1 LLSADGIFDFAAMGI
16 LNALTIDVEEWFHVS
31 LFRKKIRREEWN
43 NLKSTVIAD
52 TCLVLKIL
60 AEKNVKA
67 TFFILGWVAER
78 YPEIVIAIQE
88 HGHEIGSH
96 TYSHQIIYEQS
107 RPEFAADVRHSIA
120 ILEDLTLEPVNS
132 FRAPSYSI
140 TRSSLWAWE
149 ALADLGITCDSSIFP
164 VKHDL
169 YGIPEAPRFP
179 FYINLKDRSRLV
191 EVPLSTIRLRDK
203 NIPMAGGGYLR
214 LYPYWFIRNSIRRIN
229 REGRPAIIYLHPW
242 ELDPDLP
249 RIQIGFLKEL
259 RHYGNLGLTAE
270 KLRRLLDE
278 FSFGPLRDVLL
289 AAPIQND
296 WPVTTSINGHNG
308 ILHPSE

>member
-1 LLSADGIFDFAAMGI
+1 MGI

-31 LFRKKIRREEWN
+31 LFRRRIRREEWDS
-43 NLKSTVIAD
+43 LKSTVVAD

-60 AEKNVKA
+60 AEKKVRA

-107 RPEFAADVRHSIA
+107 RQEFAADVRRSLTL
-120 ILEDLTLEPVNS
+120 LEDLTQAPVIN

-149 ALADLGITCDSSIFP
+149 ALADLGITCDSSVFP

-179 FYINLKDRSRLV
+179 FYINLKNHPGLI
-191 EVPLSTIRLRDK
+191 EVPLSTIQLRGK
-203 NIPMAGGGYLR
+203 NIPVAGGGYLR
-214 LYPYWFIRNSIRRIN
+214 LYPDWFIRHSIRRIN
-229 REGRPAIIYLHPW
+229 RENRPAIIYLHPW
-242 ELDPDLP
+242 ELDPNLP
-249 RIQIGFLKEL
+249 RLKIGFLKEL
-259 RHYGNLGLTAE
+259 RHYGNLALTEA

-278 FSFGPLRDVLL
+278 FSFGPLRDVLS
-289 AAPIQND
+289 AVPIQNN
-296 WPVTTSINGHNG
+296 WPMTTSANGRHG
-308 ILHPSE
+308 VLRPVS

>member
-1 LLSADGIFDFAAMGI
+1 MGI

-31 LFRKKIRREEWN
+31 LFRKKIRREDWES
-43 NLKSTVIAD
+43 LKSTVVAE

-67 TFFILGWVAER
+67 TFFVLGWVAER
-78 YPEIVIAIQE
+78 YPEIVIALQE
-88 HGHEIGSH
+88 NGHEIGSH

-107 RPEFAADVRHSIA
+107 RQEFSADVQRSIT
-120 ILEDLTLEPVNS
+120 ILEDLTRAPVRG

-169 YGIPEAPRFP
+169 YGIPDAPRFP
-179 FYINLKDRSRLV
+179 FYINLKDRSRLI
-191 EVPLSTIRLRDK
+191 EVPLSTIQLRGK

-249 RIQIGFLKEL
+249 RLRVGFLKEL
-259 RHYGNLGLTAE
+259 RHYGNLALTAD

-278 FSFGPLRDVLL
+278 FAFGPLREVLN
-289 AAPIQND
+289 AVPIQND
-296 WPVTTSINGHNG
+296 WPATTPVNGHNG
-308 ILHPSE
+308 VLYPGE

>member
-1 LLSADGIFDFAAMGI
+1 MSI

-31 LFRKKIRREEWN
+31 LFRRKICREEWDS
-43 NLKSTVIAD
+43 LKSTVVAD

-67 TFFILGWVAER
+67 TFFVLGWVAER

-107 RPEFAADVRHSIA
+107 WQEFTADVQRSLK
-120 ILEDLTLEPVNS
+120 ILEDLTLAPVGC

-149 ALADLGITCDSSIFP
+149 ALADLGIACDSSIFP

-179 FYINLKDRSRLV
+179 FYINLKERPRLV
-191 EVPLSTIRLRDK
+191 EVPLSTIQLRGK

-229 REGRPAIIYLHPW
+229 RENRPAIIYLHPW

-249 RIQIGFLKEL
+249 RIKIGFLKEL
-259 RHYGNLGLTAE
+259 RHYGNLALTEE

-278 FSFGPLRDVLL
+278 FSFGPLREVLNVT
-289 AAPIQND
+289 PIQND
-296 WPVTTSINGHNG
+296 WPLTTPVNGHNG
-308 ILHPSE
+308 SLHSI

>member
-1 LLSADGIFDFAAMGI
+1 MGI

-31 LFRKKIRREEWN
+31 LFRRKIRREDWDS
-43 NLKSTVIAD
+43 LASTVVAN
-52 TCLVLKIL
+52 TCAVLKLL

-88 HGHEIGSH
+88 QGHEIGSH

-107 RPEFAADVRHSIA
+107 RQEFAADVQRSINV
-120 ILEDLTLEPVNS
+120 LESLTLAPVKS

-169 YGIPEAPRFP
+169 YGIPDAPRFP
-179 FYINLKDRSRLV
+179 FHINLKDRPRLV
-191 EVPLSTIRLRDK
+191 EVPLSTIQLRGK

-214 LYPYWFIRNSIRRIN
+214 LYPHWFIRRSIHRIN
-229 REGRPAIIYLHPW
+229 REGRPAIIYFHPW
-242 ELDPDLP
+242 ELDPNLP
-249 RIQIGFLKEL
+249 RLKVGFIKEL
-259 RHYGNLGLTAE
+259 RHYGNLALTE
-270 KLRRLLDE
+270 DKLRRLLDE
-278 FSFGPLRDVLL
+278 FSFAPLREVVKTT
-289 AAPIQND
+289 PIQND
-296 WPVTTSINGHNG
+296 WPLTLPVNGRNG
-308 ILHPSE
+308 VFHPAV

>member
-1 LLSADGIFDFAAMGI
+1 MSI

-31 LFRKKIRREEWN
+31 LFRRKIRREEWDS
-43 NLKSTVIAD
+43 LKSTVVAN
-52 TCLVLKIL
+52 TCLVLRIL
-60 AEKNVKA
+60 AEKNVQA
-67 TFFILGWVAER
+67 TFFVLGWVAER

-107 RPEFAADVRHSIA
+107 RQEFAADVRRSIA
-120 ILEDLTLEPVNS
+120 VLEDLTQEKVNS

-149 ALADLGITCDSSIFP
+149 ALADLGLTCDSSIFP

-169 YGIPEAPRFP
+169 YGIPDAPRFP
-179 FYINLKDRSRLV
+179 FYINLKNYPRLV
-191 EVPLSTIRLRDK
+191 EVPLSTIQLRGK

-214 LYPYWFIRNSIRRIN
+214 LYPYWFIRHSIRRIN

-249 RIQIGFLKEL
+249 RLKIGFFKEL
-259 RHYGNLGLTAE
+259 RHYGNLSLMEE
-270 KLRRLLDE
+270 KLRRLLGE
-278 FSFGPLRDVLL
+278 FSFGPLRQVLN
-289 AAPIQND
+289 ATPIQND
-296 WPVTTSINGHNG
+296 WPVTTPLNGNGLPGQG
-308 ILHPSE
+308 ILLPQS

>member
-1 LLSADGIFDFAAMGI
+1 MGI

-31 LFRKKIRREEWN
+31 LFRRKIHREEWDG
-43 NLKSTVIAD
+43 LKSTVVAN

-67 TFFILGWVAER
+67 TFFVLGWVAER

-88 HGHEIGSH
+88 QGHEIGSH

-107 RPEFAADVRHSIA
+107 RQEFIADVQRSIA
-120 ILEDLTLEPVNS
+120 LLEELTLVPATS

-169 YGIPEAPRFP
+169 YGIPDAPRFP
-179 FYINLKDRSRLV
+179 FYVNLKDRARLV
-191 EVPLSTIRLRDK
+191 EVPLSTIQLRDK

-242 ELDPDLP
+242 ELDSDLP
-249 RIQIGFLKEL
+249 RIKIGLFKEL
-259 RHYGNLGLTAE
+259 RHYGNLALTE
-270 KLRRLLDE
+270 DKLRRLLDE
-278 FSFGPLRDVLL
+278 FSFGPLCDILKT
-289 AAPIQND
+289 APIQND
-296 WPVTTSINGHNG
+296 WPATTSSNGHNG
-308 ILHPSE
+308 VLPPS